1 MHWQVEHE
9 MQIQRKRLMNGEQR
23 RDIPMDGQ
31 TCRKRRRE
39 RERLIVLHLDGHL
52 FRSHQNISPALSP
65 SHLFFTPNN
74 SPLSFYLRSFVA
86 HFQPSSHQQGFRFPL
101 TILYNKLKTI
111 TPSPS
116 DWTKPLSFNS
126 TPSTFQKKCSIPR
139 SLTLP
144 LDKLPYT
151 TRLTPPI
158 LYFSVFVFEI
168 IKNCSCHAQPRGF
181 SSTRVNCYCRAEC
194 FSYNS
199 REITLWWVAL

>member
-1 MHWQVEHE
+1 MEN
-9 MQIQRKRLMNGEQR
+9 RGETYR
-23 RDIPMDGQ
+23 WTDRHV
-31 TCRKRRRE
+31 E
-39 RERLIVLHLDGHL
+39 REGARLIVLHLDGHL

-65 SHLFFTPNN
+65 FYLFFIPQQLTP
-74 SPLSFYLRSFVA
+74 SFYLRSFVA
-86 HFQPSSHQQGFRFPL
+86 HFQPSSHWHGLRFPQ

-111 TPSPS
+111 NWTRSP
-116 DWTKPLSFNS
+116 SFNS
-126 TPSTFQKKCSIPR
+126 TSSTFQKNSLPR

-168 IKNCSCHAQPRGF
+168 IKNCSCHAQCYGI
-181 SSTRVNCYCRAEC
+181 SSTRVNCYSRTKC

-199 REITLWWVAL
+199 TEITLWRMAR